1 LVCSTASVA
10 RKLKATFFQTGP
22 VPWDLRRYQLLL
34 DSPLASDQNLL
45 LARRKV
51 DQAYNFF
58 RVPGNSLALSVSEN
72 DSTGLAPH
80 INLHKKSAPE
90 LSSTKSSCF
99 LVFHPVVCW
108 LACRSCTK
116 NRPRNLVL
124 LNPVVSWFFI
134 QLFVGL
140 RAAVAQEVGPGGQ
153 FYKATSWG
161 GPFFSLGQ
169 AFELGLRADWSFGE
183 AGNPHRS
190 WRTHL
195 QRCSLPS

>member
-1 LVCSTASVA
+1 MWSRTPLSKVCKFHVLMWWIVCWCVLPPPLHVSSRPHFFRRDQSLGTCAGTNFCWIPRLLRIKTCFWPAERSI
-10 RKLKATFFQTGP
+10 RRTTFFGSPETVWPYRSPRMIRLG
-22 VPWDLRRYQLLL
+22 WLRT
-34 DSPLASDQNLL
+34 
-45 LARRKV
+45 
-51 DQAYNFF
+51 
-58 RVPGNSLALSVSEN
+58 
-72 DSTGLAPH
+72 ST
-80 INLHKKSAPE
+80 
-90 LSSTKSSCF
+90 
-99 LVFHPVVCW
+99 
-108 LACRSCTK
+108 CTK